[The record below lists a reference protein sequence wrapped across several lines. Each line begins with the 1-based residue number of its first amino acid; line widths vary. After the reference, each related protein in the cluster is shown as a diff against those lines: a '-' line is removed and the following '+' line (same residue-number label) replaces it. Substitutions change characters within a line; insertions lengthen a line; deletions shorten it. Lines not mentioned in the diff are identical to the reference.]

1 MYKNAIFD
9 KNNKEAKKSKKYWTN
24 AKDIGQKAV
33 RFQSMPFFI
42 AGVFYLQE
50 RNSGL
55 FVMEK

>member
-1 MYKNAIFD
+1 MLSEHKGIR
-9 KNNKEAKKSKKYWTN
+9 
-24 AKDIGQKAV
+24 QKAV